1 MCNGNL
7 YSISVVMGSCA
18 TCVDKMSTNHE
29 DGLMD
34 ATWFFA
40 L

>member
-1 MCNGNL
+1 MCNGSL
-7 YSISVVMGSCA
+7 CSISVVMGSCA
-18 TCVDKMSTNHE
+18 TCVDKTNHE